1 MSLEV
6 KNLVKIF
13 NDKKVLDDISFKVE
27 NGQTLG
33 VVGFSGS
40 GKSTL
45 LKIISGIL
53 YEDSGEIIYP
63 KDSEIA
69 MAFQYSALFDFLN
82 VYENISFPLVERKD
96 LRGKYSKKEITK
108 IVSEKLKMV
117 GLEGIENKFPSEL
130 SGGMQKRVGFARA
143 IVTNPNIILYDEPTA
158 GLDPVSSTIIEDY
171 IVALR
176 NELNSSSVIVTHQL
190 STIQRCADKVIM
202 LYNTK
207 IVYSGTPED
216 MINNGNEYTQQF
228 VTACIE
234 GPMKVGG
241 SDTSES

>member
-1 MSLEV
+1 MSLEI
-6 KNLVKIF
+6 KNLVKTFDNRKIL
-13 NDKKVLDDISFKVE
+13 NNISLKVE

-63 KDSEIA
+63 ENSEIA

-82 VYENISFPLVERKD
+82 VHDNIAFPLVERKEF
-96 LRGKYSKKEITK
+96 RGKYTEDEISQ
-108 IVSEKLKMV
+108 IVAQKLKLV
-117 GLEGIENKFPSEL
+117 GLEGIEEKFPSEL

-158 GLDPVSSTIIEDY
+158 GLDPVTSTMIEDY
-171 IVALR
+171 IVQLKK
-176 NELNSSSVIVTHQL
+176 ELNAACIVVTHQL
-190 STIQRCADKVIM
+190 STIKRAVDNVIM
-202 LYNTK
+202 LYQGN
-207 IVYSGTPED
+207 IVFEGSVNELLYG
-216 MINNGNEYTQQF
+216 NNEYAKQF
-228 VTACIE
+228 VSASIQ
-234 GPMKVGG
+234 GPMNIA
-241 SDTSES
+241 TR

>member
-1 MSLEV
+1 MSLEI
-6 KNLVKIF
+6 KNLVKTFDGRKIL
-13 NDKKVLDDISFKVE
+13 NNISLKVE

-63 KDSEIA
+63 NNSEIA

-82 VYENISFPLVERKD
+82 VYDNIAFPLVERKEF
-96 LRGKYSKKEITK
+96 RGKYSKEEISK
-108 IVSEKLKMV
+108 MVAEKLKLV
-117 GLEGIENKFPSEL
+117 GLEGIEEKFPSEL

-158 GLDPVSSTIIEDY
+158 GLDPVTSTMIEDY
-171 IVALR
+171 IVHLKK
-176 NELNSSSVIVTHQL
+176 ELNAACIVVTHQL
-190 STIQRCADKVIM
+190 STIKRAVDNVIM
-202 LYNTK
+202 LYQGN
-207 IVYSGTPED
+207 IVFQGSVQDLLYGS
-216 MINNGNEYTQQF
+216 NEYAKQF
-228 VTACIE
+228 VSASIQ
-234 GPMKVGG
+234 GPMNIATK
-241 SDTSES
+241 

>member
-1 MSLEV
+1 MALEV
-6 KNLVKIF
+6 KNLVKTF
-13 NDKKVLDDISFKVE
+13 DKRKILNNISFKVE

-63 KDSEIA
+63 ENSEIA

-82 VYENISFPLVERKD
+82 VYDNIAFPLVERKEF
-96 LRGKYSKKEITK
+96 RGKYSQKQISE
-108 IVSEKLKMV
+108 IVSQKLKMV
-117 GLEGIENKFPSEL
+117 GLDGIEEKFPSEL

-158 GLDPVSSTIIEDY
+158 GLDPVTSTMIEDY
-171 IVALR
+171 IVHLKK
-176 NELNSSSVIVTHQL
+176 ELNAACIVVTHQL
-190 STIQRCADKVIM
+190 STIKRAVDNVIM
-202 LYNTK
+202 LYQGN
-207 IVYSGTPED
+207 IVFQGSVQELLAG
-216 MINNGNEYTQQF
+216 NNEYARQF
-228 VTACIE
+228 VSASIQ
-234 GPMKVGG
+234 GPMNIATK
-241 SDTSES
+241 

>member
-6 KNLVKIF
+6 KNLTKIF
-13 NDKKVLDDISFKVE
+13 GERKVLNNISFKVE

-63 KDSEIA
+63 QGSEVA

-82 VYENISFPLVERKD
+82 VFDNIAFPLVERKD
-96 LRGKYSKKEITK
+96 LRKKYSNKQIKKMVE
-108 IVSEKLKMV
+108 EKLKMV
-117 GLEGIENKFPSEL
+117 GLEGIEEKFPSEL

-143 IVTNPNIILYDEPTA
+143 IVTNPEIILYDEPTA
-158 GLDPVSSTIIEDY
+158 GLDPVTSTMIEDY
-171 IVALR
+171 IVRLK
-176 NELNSSSVIVTHQL
+176 NELNASCVVVTHQL
-190 STIQRCADKVIM
+190 STIKRAVDYVIM
-202 LYNTK
+202 LYQGD
-207 IVYSGTPED
+207 IVFSGSVRELLE
-216 MINNGNEYTQQF
+216 GRNEYARQF
-228 VTACIE
+228 VSASIN
-234 GPMKVGG
+234 GPMNIA
-241 SDTSES
+241 SR

>member
-1 MSLEV
+1 MSLEI

-13 NDKKVLDDISFKVE
+13 DNKKILNDISFKVE

-33 VVGFSGS
+33 VIGFSGS

-45 LKIISGIL
+45 LKIIAGIL

-63 KDSEIA
+63 KNSEVA

-82 VYENISFPLVERKD
+82 VYDNIAFPLVERKEF
-96 LRGKYSKKEITK
+96 RGKYTQDEISQ

-117 GLEGIENKFPSEL
+117 GLEGIEEKYPSEL

-158 GLDPVSSTIIEDY
+158 GLDPVTSTMIEDY
-171 IVALR
+171 IVHLKK
-176 NELNSSSVIVTHQL
+176 ELNASCIVVTHQL
-190 STIQRCADKVIM
+190 STIKRAVDNVIM
-202 LYNTK
+202 LYQGN
-207 IVYSGTPED
+207 IVFSGSVQELLYG
-216 MINNGNEYTQQF
+216 NNPYANQF
-228 VTACIE
+228 VSASIH
-234 GPMKVGG
+234 GPMNIA
-241 SDTSES
+241 TR

>member
-13 NDKKVLDDISFKVE
+13 NDKKVLDDISFKIE
-27 NGQTLG
+27 NGRTLG

-53 YEDSGEIIYP
+53 YKDAGEIIYP
-63 KDSEIA
+63 KDSEVA

-82 VYENISFPLVERKD
+82 VYDNISFPLVERKD
-96 LRGKYSKKEITK
+96 LRGKYSKKEIAR

-117 GLEGIENKFPSEL
+117 GLEGIEEKFPSEL

-143 IVTNPNIILYDEPTA
+143 IVTNPNVILYDEPTA
-158 GLDPVSSTIIEDY
+158 GLDPVTSTMIEDY
-171 IVALR
+171 IVHLKK
-176 NELNSSSVIVTHQL
+176 ELNAACIVVTHQL
-190 STIQRCADKVIM
+190 STIKRAVDYVIM
-202 LYNTK
+202 LYQGN
-207 IVYSGTPED
+207 IVFSGSVQELLYG
-216 MINNGNEYTQQF
+216 NNEYARQF
-228 VTACIE
+228 VSASIQ
-234 GPMKVGG
+234 GPMNIA
-241 SDTSES
+241 TR

>member
-1 MSLEV
+1 MSLEI

-13 NDKKVLDDISFKVE
+13 DNRKVLNNISLKVE

-63 KDSEIA
+63 ENSEIA

-82 VYENISFPLVERKD
+82 VRDNIAFPLMERKEFK
-96 LRGKYSKKEITK
+96 GKYTQDEISK
-108 IVSEKLKMV
+108 IVADKLKLV
-117 GLEGIENKFPSEL
+117 GLEGIEEKFPSEL

-158 GLDPVSSTIIEDY
+158 GLDPVTSTMIEDY
-171 IVALR
+171 IVHLKK
-176 NELNSSSVIVTHQL
+176 ELNAACIVVTHQL
-190 STIQRCADKVIM
+190 STIKRAVDNVIM
-202 LYNTK
+202 LYQGN
-207 IVYSGTPED
+207 IVFSGSVKELLY
-216 MINNGNEYTQQF
+216 GENEYAKQF
-228 VTACIE
+228 VSASIQ
-234 GPMKVGG
+234 GPMNIA
-241 SDTSES
+241 TR

>member
-6 KNLVKIF
+6 KNLNKTFDNRKIL
-13 NDKKVLDDISFKVE
+13 NNISFKVE

-33 VVGFSGS
+33 VIGFSGS

-63 KDSEIA
+63 DNSEIA

-82 VYENISFPLVERKD
+82 VHDNIAFPLMERKEF
-96 LRGKYSKKEITK
+96 RGKYTSEEISKL
-108 IVSEKLKMV
+108 VAQKLKLV
-117 GLEGIENKFPSEL
+117 GLEGIEEKYPSEL

-158 GLDPVSSTIIEDY
+158 GLDPVTSTMIEDY
-171 IVALR
+171 IVQLKK
-176 NELNSSSVIVTHQL
+176 ELNAACIVVTHQL
-190 STIQRCADKVIM
+190 STIKRAVDSVIM
-202 LYNTK
+202 LYQGN
-207 IVYSGTPED
+207 IVFAGSVQELLYG
-216 MINNGNEYTQQF
+216 NNEYAKQF
-228 VTACIE
+228 VSASIQ
-234 GPMKVGG
+234 GPMNIATK
-241 SDTSES
+241 